1 MAMSFAFN
9 MRCILGYTAPHAD
22 GRWKLR
28 VVVCGTALARVAA
41 HRHVSAQPAHDGD
54 LAMRSRRGTRFE
66 FAISSTL

>member
-28 VVVCGTALARVAA
+28 VVVCGAALVRVAA

-66 FAISSTL
+66 FAIASTL